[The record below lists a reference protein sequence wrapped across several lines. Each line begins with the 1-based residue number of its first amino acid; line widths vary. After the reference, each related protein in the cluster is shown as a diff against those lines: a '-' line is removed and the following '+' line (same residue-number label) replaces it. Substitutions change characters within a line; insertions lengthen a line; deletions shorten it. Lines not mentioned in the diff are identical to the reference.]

1 MQEKS
6 SERTVIGGTAT
17 LEMTSEQAEK
27 VVLAQR
33 TGQLTLSLRSMS
45 DATKDDALKPQQ
57 TPLTMTIIRS
67 GNASQ
72 ARVK

>member
-1 MQEKS
+1 M
-6 SERTVIGGTAT
+6 TAD
-17 LEMTSEQAEK
+17 QAEK
-27 VVLAQR
+27 VILAQR

-45 DATKDDALKPQQ
+45 DVANDDGLKPPQ

-72 ARVK
+72 SRVK